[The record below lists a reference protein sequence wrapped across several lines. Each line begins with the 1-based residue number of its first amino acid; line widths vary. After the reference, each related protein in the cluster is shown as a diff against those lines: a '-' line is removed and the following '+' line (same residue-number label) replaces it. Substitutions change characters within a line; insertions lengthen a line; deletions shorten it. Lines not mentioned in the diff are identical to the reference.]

1 MWHGYFCFG
10 RNDNDIGCQYNDN
23 DIDNDFNINNDHN
36 DTCTYSN
43 LG

>member
-1 MWHGYFCFG
+1 MWHGHFGFG
-10 RNDNDIGCQYNDN
+10 RNDDDIGCQYNDN

>member
-1 MWHGYFCFG
+1 MWHGYFGFG
-10 RNDNDIGCQYNDN
+10 INDNDIGCQYNDN